1 MSAFSNAMRQ
11 LDLAATAMHLDA
23 FTLERLRHPQ
33 RIVEVDFPVKLDDG
47 ATKLF
52 HGYRVQWNDARGP
65 FKGGLR
71 FHPQTDLDEVKAL
84 SFWMTIKC
92 AVANIPF
99 GGGKGGVTV
108 NPKELSKSELE
119 GLTRSFTRAIADV
132 IGPEKDVPAPDV
144 NTTPQIMDWL
154 ADEYGKYVGKESLA
168 VVTGKTLAHGGSE
181 GRGTATGQGAYY
193 VFEAYRAKLG
203 LDPESSTVAVQ
214 GFGNAGQEI
223 ARLFH
228 HHGYK
233 VVAVSDSQGGVH
245 DEDGLDIP
253 QVIKLKNETGRVTR
267 VGDARDIT
275 NDELLR
281 IPCGILVPSALENA
295 ITADVAHEVK
305 AQLVLEVANGP
316 TTPEADAILAK
327 RGITIIPDVLANS
340 GGVTTSFLEW
350 QQNMTG
356 EKWTEAEVFDRLKPI
371 MDDASAAV
379 MAAADEFGVT
389 QREAA
394 FIAAL
399 KRLDQAIRKTV

>member
-1 MSAFSNAMRQ
+1 MRQ

-23 FTLERLRHPQ
+23 FTLERLRHPE
-33 RIVEVDFPVKLDDG
+33 RIVEVDFPVKMDDG
-47 ATKLF
+47 SSRLF

-108 NPKELSKSELE
+108 NPKELSKTELE
-119 GLTRSFTRAIADV
+119 DLARSFTRAIADV

-154 ADEYGKYVGKESLA
+154 ADEYSKYVGKPSPA
-168 VVTGKTLAHGGSE
+168 VVTGKTIGHGGSE

-193 VFEAYRAKLG
+193 VFEAYREKLG
-203 LDPESSTVAVQ
+203 LDPESSTVAIQ

-245 DEDGLDIP
+245 DENGLDIP
-253 QVIKLKNETGRVTR
+253 ELIRLKAETGRVAR
-267 VGDARDIT
+267 LPEARDIT
-275 NDELLR
+275 NDQLLR
-281 IPCGILVPSALENA
+281 VACGILVPSALENA

-316 TTPEADAILAK
+316 TTPEADLILAK
-327 RGITIIPDVLANS
+327 RGVTVIPDVLANS

-350 QQNMTG
+350 QQNMAD
-356 EKWTEAEVFDRLKPI
+356 EHWTEAEVFTRLKPI
-371 MDDASAAV
+371 MDDASAGV
-379 MAAADEFGVT
+379 LRTADEFGVT

-394 FIAAL
+394 FILAL
-399 KRLDQAIRKTV
+399 KKLDQAIRQPA